1 MDHKLKLGAE
11 PKGSISRRRA
21 ALSLLSLAAGSLL
34 APQVVRA
41 QAAGGNPADPVRM
54 VDALEGTFGSHA
66 GFRRSHAK
74 GVCAA
79 GHFVGSAEG
88 RALSMASVFSGAR
101 MPVVA
106 RFSVGGGNPMASD
119 KGRTVRGLALAFE
132 LPAGEQWL
140 MANLSAPVFFV
151 SKPEHFAGF
160 IESRKP
166 DPATGRPD
174 PARVRAFNEA
184 HPDTRA
190 QIEWLAQNA
199 PPASYASAAYW
210 STHAFRF
217 IDGQGQARFARWS
230 FQPVDGIV
238 GLNDAELAAKP
249 DHFLIDELRSRVAS
263 APAQFRFMLQLAEP
277 GDDLTNA
284 TVQWPA
290 SRRTVEA
297 GRLVIDRVEAGAGGA
312 CERITFNPLVLPK
325 GIEPSADPLL
335 QARAA
340 PYALSLGRRL
350 APPTR

>member
-1 MDHKLKLGAE
+1 MSSSPLPLL
-11 PKGSISRRRA
+11 SRRRA
-21 ALSLLSLAAGSLL
+21 GLGLFALAAAPLL
-34 APQVVRA
+34 APLAAHA
-41 QAAGGNPADPVRM
+41 QAAVDPVRM

-74 GVCAA
+74 GVCAS
-79 GHFVGSAEG
+79 GHFIGSAEG
-88 RALSMASVFSGAR
+88 RALSVASVFGGER
-101 MPVVA
+101 VPVQA

-119 KGRTVRGLALAFE
+119 KGRTVRGLALAFD
-132 LPAGEQWL
+132 LPAGERWL

-151 SKPEHFAGF
+151 SRPEHFAGF

-166 DPATGRPD
+166 DPATGRPE

-217 IDGQGQARFARWS
+217 VDGQGQARFARWS
-230 FQPVDGIV
+230 FQPVDGVV
-238 GLNDAELAAKP
+238 GLGEAELAARP
-249 DHFLIDELRSRVAS
+249 DHFLIDELRSRVA
-263 APAQFRFMLQLAEP
+263 AKPVAFRFVLQLAEP
-277 GDDLTNA
+277 GDDLLNP

-297 GRLVIDRVEAGAGGA
+297 GRLVIDRVEPGTGGA
-312 CERITFNPLVLPK
+312 CQAITFNPLVLPR
-325 GIEPSADPLL
+325 GIEPSQDPVLL
-335 QARAA
+335 ARAA
-340 PYALSLGRRL
+340 PYSVSLGRRL
-350 APPTR
+350 APPR

>member
-1 MDHKLKLGAE
+1 MNPSITPVPAQ
-11 PKGSISRRRA
+11 PPAMISRRRA
-21 ALSLLSLAAGSLL
+21 ALALLGLTAGSVLAAP
-34 APQVVRA
+34 AARA
-41 QAAGGNPADPVRM
+41 QAAAADPVRM

-74 GVCAA
+74 GVCAS
-79 GHFVGSAEG
+79 GYFVGSAEG
-88 RALSMASVFSGAR
+88 RALSIASAFAGAR
-101 MPVVA
+101 IPVVA

-119 KGRTVRGLALAFE
+119 KGRTVRGLALAFD

-151 SKPEHFAGF
+151 AKPEHFAGF

-199 PPASYASAAYW
+199 PPASYASAGYW

-217 IDGQGQARFARWS
+217 VDAQGQGRFARWS
-230 FQPVDGIV
+230 FQPLDGVV
-238 GLNDAELAAKP
+238 GLSDSELAARP
-249 DHFLIDELRSRVAS
+249 DHFLIDELRGRVAS
-263 APAQFRFMLQLAEP
+263 APTQFRFLLQLAEP
-277 GDDLTNA
+277 GDDLMNP

-297 GRLVIDRVEAGAGGA
+297 GRLVIDRVEPAAGGA

-325 GIEPSADPLL
+325 GIEPSADPVL

-350 APPTR
+350 APVAR